1 VLLGKTKKPQKIDDE
16 EWEEMDAKAAHVIH
30 LNLPHEVINNVI
42 DEENVEKIW
51 QKLEYLY
58 DEKIDE

>member
-1 VLLGKTKKPQKIDDE
+1 MKSGKRWMLRLLNC
-16 EWEEMDAKAAHVIH
+16 VIH

-58 DEKIDE
+58 DEKFDE